1 LWLLPPLL
9 LVGEGEAR
17 QALKE
22 TELAAN
28 ASRTAVRV
36 KELTNVLDKYPLRQ
50 SSPLSACVAQKMN
63 LVHIA

>member
-9 LVGEGEAR
+9 LVGEGAAR

-28 ASRTAVRV
+28 ASRTVVRV
-36 KELTNVLDKYPLRQ
+36 TELANVLDKYPPKALLYLLVLR
-50 SSPLSACVAQKMN
+50 KK
-63 LVHIA
+63 

>member
-1 LWLLPPLL
+1 LLPPLL

-36 KELTNVLDKYPLRQ
+36 KSTNILDKCPRAKTLIDLLVLR
-50 SSPLSACVAQKMN
+50 KK
-63 LVHIA
+63 

>member
-9 LVGEGEAR
+9 LEGEAR

-28 ASRTAVRV
+28 ASRIAFRV
-36 KELTNVLDKYPLRQ
+36 KESTNILDKYPCAKTLLDLLVLR
-50 SSPLSACVAQKMN
+50 KK
-63 LVHIA
+63 

>member
-17 QALKE
+17 QALEE

-28 ASRTAVRV
+28 ASRTAVRD
-36 KELTNVLDKYPLRQ
+36 KELTNVLDKYLPSQ

-63 LVHIA
+63 LAHVA

>member
-28 ASRTAVRV
+28 TSSDCGSR
-36 KELTNVLDKYPLRQ
+36 
-50 SSPLSACVAQKMN
+50 
-63 LVHIA
+63 

>member
-28 ASRTAVRV
+28 ASSGCGSR
-36 KELTNVLDKYPLRQ
+36 
-50 SSPLSACVAQKMN
+50 
-63 LVHIA
+63 

>member
-1 LWLLPPLL
+1 LRLLPPLL

-36 KELTNVLDKYPLRQ
+36 KELTNVFDKYPRAKALLYLLVLR
-50 SSPLSACVAQKMN
+50 KK
-63 LVHIA
+63 